1 MNILYLCDEYPPGP
15 HGGIGTYVRLIA
27 LQMVKLGHKVIVAGL
42 YSRGYGGRDEF
53 EDEGVKVF
61 RYRWGID
68 GKWFENQHSLGVRI
82 VNKVLLDTG
91 IIQKDIKKSLATYQK
106 KLEYIISSEQIDIVE
121 MPDYNDYTRFCR
133 SYVPFPELQVPV
145 VVKMNGSITYFNS
158 EAGKPVAPQ
167 VLKMEQHI
175 LNRAAAV
182 SSASS
187 YTACKSA
194 GYLSYSKPIRVL
206 YNGIDTNIAVANI
219 ADGSTKQVVFTGSLV
234 QKKGIFQLA
243 KAWNI
248 VIKQVPDA
256 RLLVL
261 GKGPVNKVIAFL
273 QEYAKNSVTFKGHVG
288 KDELYTCLAQSAA
301 AVFPSYAE
309 AFALAPLEAMA
320 CGAAVINSN
329 RTSGP
334 ELVDDGV
341 NGMLIDPDN
350 IEQLASA
357 IITLLNDPE
366 KRLALASAGNE
377 KVKQYF
383 DIDIVARQTLQFYEE
398 VLAGLVKP
406 VL

>member
-27 LQMVKLGHKVIVAGL
+27 RQMVKLGHKVIVAGL
-42 YSRGYGGRDEF
+42 YSRGYGGPDEF

-68 GKWFENQHSLGVRI
+68 GKWFENQQSVRVRI
-82 VNKVLLDTG
+82 VNRVLLDAG
-91 IIQKDIKKSLATYQK
+91 ITQRGIKKSLAAYQT
-106 KLEYIISSEQIDIVE
+106 KLEHIISDEQIDIVE
-121 MPDYNDYTRFCR
+121 MPDYNDYIRFCS
-133 SYVPFPELQVPV
+133 SYIPFPELPVPI
-145 VVKMNGSITYFNS
+145 VVKLNGSITYFNT
-158 EAGKPVAPQ
+158 EAGKPVAPH

-182 SSASS
+182 SSASAD
-187 YTACKSA
+187 TAGKSA
-194 GYLSYSKPIRVL
+194 VYLSYNKPIKVL
-206 YNGIDTNIAVANI
+206 YNGIDTDIAV
-219 ADGSTKQVVFTGSLV
+219 GGSSETSTKQVVFTGSLV

-261 GKGPVNKVIAFL
+261 GKGPVNKVTAFL

-301 AVFPSYAE
+301 AIFPSYAE

-320 CGAAVINSN
+320 CGTVVINSN

-334 ELVDDGV
+334 ELIDDGI
-341 NGMLIDPDN
+341 NGLLVDPDN

-357 IITLLNDPE
+357 IITLLHEPE
-366 KRLALASAGNE
+366 KRLKLASAGNE

-383 DIDIVARQTLQFYEE
+383 DIDILARQTLQFYEQ
-398 VLAGLVKP
+398 VLKNNVS
-406 VL
+406 

>member
-27 LQMVKLGHKVIVAGL
+27 RQMAKLRHKVIVAGL
-42 YSRGYGGRDEF
+42 YSRGYGGPDEF

-68 GKWFENQHSLGVRI
+68 GKWFENQQSLSVR
-82 VNKVLLDTG
+82 VLNKVLLDAG
-91 IIQKDIKKSLATYQK
+91 ITQWDIKKSLATYQK
-106 KLEYIISSEQIDIVE
+106 KLEHIISDEQIDIIE

-133 SYVPFPELQVPV
+133 SYVPFPELPVPV
-145 VVKMNGSITYFNS
+145 IVKMNGSITYFNS
-158 EAGKPVAPQ
+158 EAGKPVASH
-167 VLKMEQHI
+167 VLKMEQDI

-182 SSASS
+182 SSASA
-187 YTACKSA
+187 YTAGKSA
-194 GYLSYSKPIRVL
+194 GYLSYSKPIKVL
-206 YNGIDTNIAVANI
+206 YNGIDTDIAVR
-219 ADGSTKQVVFTGSLV
+219 GSSVPGTKQVVFTGSLV

-261 GKGPVNKVIAFL
+261 GKGPVNKVTAFL
-273 QEYAKNSVTFKGHVG
+273 QEYAKSSVTFKGHVG
-288 KDELYTCLAQSAA
+288 KDELYACLANSAA

-309 AFALAPLEAMA
+309 AFALAPLEAMG
-320 CGAAVINSN
+320 CGTAVINSN

-334 ELVDDGV
+334 ELVDDGI
-341 NGMLIDPDN
+341 NGILIDPDN
-350 IEQLASA
+350 VAQLASA
-357 IITLLNDPE
+357 IITLLNEPE
-366 KRLALASAGNE
+366 KRLKLALAGNE

-383 DIDIVARQTLQFYEE
+383 DIDIIARQTLQFYEQ
-398 VLAGLVKP
+398 VLAVRIG
-406 VL
+406 